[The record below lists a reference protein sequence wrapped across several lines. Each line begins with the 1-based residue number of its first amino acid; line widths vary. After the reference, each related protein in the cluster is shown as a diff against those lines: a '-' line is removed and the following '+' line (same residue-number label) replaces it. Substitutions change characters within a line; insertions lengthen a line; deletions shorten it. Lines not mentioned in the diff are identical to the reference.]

1 MLSVSELTIIIVTRG
16 RVGLLRRALI
26 SLQQQRDVK
35 FHVSIVVDDCAPT
48 CALLRDLPPLGG
60 AICSSEWMFA
70 KRSIREQS
78 GPKRLAKLRG
88 WAVSQTKTP
97 WCSFLDD
104 DNELEIDHFSTLLD
118 EGKNHAPPPLAI
130 HSWRSL
136 WNSDRSPHVLK
147 DRHPW
152 CRDPKL
158 ARSMFQNYQAAGIY
172 RVNSNIVS
180 DQVVPYRRDISMV
193 DTSEWLFQ
201 TAFLR
206 ELGFDV
212 EYSYNDWLMSR
223 TEDSKL
229 LDKIVALGISVPST
243 RKPTLRYYLGGY
255 SNAWNADGAQ
265 SAGWF

>member
-1 MLSVSELTIIIVTRG
+1 
-16 RVGLLRRALI
+16 
-26 SLQQQRDVK
+26 
-35 FHVSIVVDDCAPT
+35 
-48 CALLRDLPPLGG
+48 
-60 AICSSEWMFA
+60 
-70 KRSIREQS
+70 
-78 GPKRLAKLRG
+78 
-88 WAVSQTKTP
+88 
-97 WCSFLDD
+97 
-104 DNELEIDHFSTLLD
+104 
-118 EGKNHAPPPLAI
+118 
-130 HSWRSL
+130 
-136 WNSDRSPHVLK
+136 
-147 DRHPW
+147 
-152 CRDPKL
+152 
-158 ARSMFQNYQAAGIY
+158 MFQNYQAAGIY